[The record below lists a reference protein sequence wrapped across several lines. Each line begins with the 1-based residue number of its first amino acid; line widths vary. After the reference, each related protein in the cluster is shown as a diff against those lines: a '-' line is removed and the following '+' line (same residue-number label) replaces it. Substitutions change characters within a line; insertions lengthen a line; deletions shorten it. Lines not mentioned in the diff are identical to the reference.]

1 MVILKEEVLEYIGLL
16 SVLEFFELV
25 KMFEEKFGVSVILM
39 VVVGVVVVGGVVVES
54 EEKIEFN
61 VILVDSGVEKIKVI
75 KVVCEIIGFGLKE
88 VKDVIEKILYV
99 FKEGVNKE
107 EVEIIKKKFEEVG
120 VKVEVK

>member
-39 VVVGVVVVGGVVVES
+39 VVVGVVVVGGAAVES

>member
-25 KMFEEKFGVSVILM
+25 KMFEKKFGVSVILM